1 VAKAGVPYLS
11 FDACHSYH
19 LRYRGV
25 YGNVVALADTKE
37 TSLTNCAFALS
48 TDDSEYGGLYN
59 DIITD
64 GENESELIEVMKNK
78 SSVVISDDNNALRAV
93 AWQVLG
99 NDRLFATCAFHMMHN
114 AKKKGRV
121 GTINCYFGYIDI
133 FLYHLSNHSP

>member
-1 VAKAGVPYLS
+1 MAKAGVPYLS

-78 SSVVISDDNNALRAV
+78 TSVVISESSR
-93 AWQVLG
+93 
-99 NDRLFATCAFHMMHN
+99 
-114 AKKKGRV
+114 
-121 GTINCYFGYIDI
+121 FGYRK
-133 FLYHLSNHSP
+133 

>member
-1 VAKAGVPYLS
+1 MAKAGVPYLS

-19 LRYRGV
+19 LCYRGV
-25 YGNVVALADTKE
+25 YGNVIALADTKE

-59 DIITD
+59 ALFDIITD

-121 GTINCYFGYIDI
+121 GTINCYFGYI
-133 FLYHLSNHSP
+133 YS